1 MVSDSQVADTPSK
14 LLSPLELA
22 AILGVPV
29 TTIYA
34 WRGRGYGPPAIRVG
48 KHLRWRPEE
57 VEAWLTRRASDVL
70 GEVMADQKS

>member
-1 MVSDSQVADTPSK
+1 MVSNSQVADTPAR

-22 AILGVPV
+22 EILGVPV

-34 WRGRGYGPPAIRVG
+34 WRARGYGPPAIRVG

-57 VEAWLTRRASDVL
+57 VEAWLIRRASDVS
-70 GEVMADQKS
+70 GR

>member
-1 MVSDSQVADTPSK
+1 MTTDSQFSDTPTK

-22 AILGVPV
+22 GILGVPV
-29 TTIYA
+29 TTIYG

-57 VEAWLTRRASDVL
+57 VEAWLARVGRAS
-70 GEVMADQKS
+70 